1 MPKSAAN
8 GRRFR
13 AQRAEPKPA
22 AVPKKKPAKKKS

>member
-13 AQRAEPKPA
+13 AEFAKLLAQS
-22 AVPKKKPAKKKS
+22 KKKPAKKKS